1 MCSGMFSFRVLKFVF
16 GSMVIVIFYEFY
28 KYVKNKIYSNKEK
41 KKKVHGR
48 VGEKKIDFFE

>member
-41 KKKVHGR
+41 KKYM
-48 VGEKKIDFFE
+48 GE

>member
-41 KKKVHGR
+41 KKKSTWESWR
-48 VGEKKIDFFE
+48 KKDRFF